1 MSRDAR
7 LDALDGLYSS
17 DATGEAPSESAMGA
31 RAYRLASG
39 AWEQRAE
46 LDEELAAVAT
56 GWRVERMPAVDRA
69 VLRLALFELRHTET
83 PIGVVISEAV
93 EMAKNYSTARSG
105 AFVNGVL
112 AKLAGPAEAPV
123 GEPST

>member
-39 AWEQRAE
+39 AWELRAT

-69 VLRLALFELRHTET
+69 VLRLALYELRHTET
-83 PIGVVISEAV
+83 PTGVVISEAV

-112 AKLAGPAEAPV
+112 AKLAGSAEAPV
-123 GEPST
+123 EEPST

>member
-7 LDALDGLYSS
+7 LDALDALYSS
-17 DATGEAPSESAMGA
+17 DATGDEPSESAMGA

-39 AWEQRAE
+39 AWDQRAA
-46 LDEELAAVAT
+46 LDKELASVAT

-69 VLRLALFELRHTET
+69 VLRLALFELRNTQT
-83 PIGVVISEAV
+83 PTGVVISEAV
-93 EMAKNYSTARSG
+93 ELAKNYSTARSG

-112 AKLAGPAEAPV
+112 AKLALPVEAPDA
-123 GEPST
+123 EPST